1 MVKTKKH
8 VKIPSQFKGSFLR
21 NVGIIGLNV
30 KYNAEALTTFLVD
43 LNEFLT
49 VASSFFRV
57 IVASFLG
64 SLLPRLV

>member
-8 VKIPSQFKGSFLR
+8 VKIPIQFKGSFLR

-43 LNEFLT
+43 FNESLN
-49 VASSFFRV
+49 
-57 IVASFLG
+57 
-64 SLLPRLV
+64 PRKISPRHFDFQYNI